1 MPDLFI
7 YGVYVYVRSFF
18 LCVHVCVRASLS
30 SFLIRRYALFPLAQD
45 SPTNT
50 SSWRGL
56 CVRGVAGAS
65 GP

>member
-45 SPTNT
+45 SPTST